1 MNLPRRLSRRLVLKG
16 AFGATLALPVLESLT
31 GLGSKAF
38 AQSARDRF
46 FIAVRAGNGIVQAS
60 NEGPDRF
67 WPPTLGALTTAGL
80 KQASDRATSELSAY
94 ASRLTLVRNVS
105 LPFARGGCNHSES
118 IPQVLTAQKNTG
130 GSGNA
135 PKAMGK
141 SIDWAIAEALNPKG
155 VGPLTFMAGPQSA
168 FIGEALS
175 WSASQQRAPA
185 ERSPLNAYMRL
196 TGLASAPPDVQ
207 LLVASRRK
215 SVNDLVRE
223 QLQSLLSVGR
233 LSTSDRQRLEQHLAS
248 VRDIEV
254 QATCELPAAQV
265 DSVKALTNPQA
276 NDVRPA
282 VVRAMMDIAAWA
294 FSCGLNHAVTLQVGD
309 GNDGTQYIIDGVTL
323 PRFHWISHRVK
334 SDGGAGEAIA
344 DAVVLHAS
352 IDRLQLQMFRHLL
365 DRLASYSSP
374 YGGTLLDDTVAA
386 WTNDLGSGPAH
397 SGDNTPWILAGGA
410 GGSLKTGKFIDLAKK
425 PNNLLL
431 NTLLTAVGVKKA
443 NGSPTDDFGDPS
455 LQKGVIDELLA

>member
-1 MNLPRRLSRRLVLKG
+1 MNLSRRRVLKG
-16 AFGATLALPVLESLT
+16 AFGVTLALPVLESLT
-31 GLGSKAF
+31 GLGPKAF

-46 FIAVRAGNGIVQAS
+46 FIVVRVGNGIVQES
-60 NEGPDRF
+60 DEGPDRF
-67 WPPTLGALTTAGL
+67 WPTALGALTTNGL
-80 KQASDRATSELSAY
+80 KQATDRAISELATY
-94 ASRLTLVRNVS
+94 ASKLTLVRNVA
-105 LPFARGGCNHSES
+105 LPFARGGCNHSEA

-135 PKAMGK
+135 PKAQGK

-155 VGPLTFMAGPQSA
+155 VGPLAFMAGPQSA
-168 FIGEALS
+168 FIAEALS
-175 WSASQQRAPA
+175 WSAPQQRTPA

-196 TGLASAPPDVQ
+196 TGLASAPPEIQ
-207 LLVASRRK
+207 KLVASRRK

-223 QLQSLLSVGR
+223 QLQSLLSVGK

-254 QATCELPAAQV
+254 QATCELVTDQI
-265 DSVKALTNPQA
+265 DGVKAITNPEA

-282 VVRAMMDIAAWA
+282 VVKAMMDIAAWA
-294 FSCGLNHAVTLQVGD
+294 FNCRLNHAVTLQVGD

-334 SDGGAGEAIA
+334 SDGGSGEAIP
-344 DAVVLHAS
+344 DAIDLHAS
-352 IDRLQLQMFRHLL
+352 IDRMQLQLFRHLL

-374 YGGTLLDDTVAA
+374 YGGTLLDDTVAV
-386 WTNDLGSGPAH
+386 WTNDLGAGPSH
-397 SGDNTPWILAGGA
+397 SGDNTPWVLAGGA
-410 GGSLKTGKFIDLAKK
+410 SGSLKTGTFIDLAKK
-425 PNNLLL
+425 PNNLML

-443 NGSPTDDFGDPS
+443 DGSPTDDFGDAS
-455 LQKGVIDELLA
+455 LKKGVISEILA